1 MIGILQWTTLAVC
14 GIIAIARIP
23 SALRGQN
30 RSLFS
35 VYVLITLAILL
46 SIEAPYVAV
55 DQALGGTNIAN
66 LILRFLIFAAIFF
79 LGLRMARAFGANN
92 ALRLITGPIGMVML
106 GASSLVVV
114 VVFLMMDTTGS
125 SPGLVGVAAKDA
137 HHAAL
142 VECYGAAGRLYP
154 VYVTLALLPAMLR
167 TAASGL
173 PVLLRLSAGILAL
186 GIVAMT
192 LGLLFPVIPPALGF
206 LRFILNY
213 GAILC
218 FVLGLVLI
226 WLGKATAKRTRKENS
241 GMTAPS
247 PSEQLQNSRRHEGT

>member
-14 GIIAIARIP
+14 GIVAIARIP

-92 ALRLITGPIGMVML
+92 ALRLITGPVGMVML

-114 VVFLMMDTTGS
+114 GVFL
-125 SPGLVGVAAKDA
+125 
-137 HHAAL
+137 
-142 VECYGAAGRLYP
+142 
-154 VYVTLALLPAMLR
+154 
-167 TAASGL
+167 
-173 PVLLRLSAGILAL
+173 
-186 GIVAMT
+186 
-192 LGLLFPVIPPALGF
+192 
-206 LRFILNY
+206 
-213 GAILC
+213 
-218 FVLGLVLI
+218 
-226 WLGKATAKRTRKENS
+226 
-241 GMTAPS
+241 
-247 PSEQLQNSRRHEGT
+247 